1 MQKNIFNNK
10 LVCKKNEI
18 SRQVASFFESG
29 EGRLIQNLHPPPQ
42 KKTPPKIPIFKIII
56 RRGVWTSIFLS
67 FTACSQKMEE
77 ASSKIQMWMKAGWG
91 DATWVVRIRNNSK
104 LKKNTGIAQI
114 HDLTCNLFMSTCYF
128 FYLLTCK
135 IITRM
140 PKVCNFFS
148 FSLYISLKTRLNL
161 NLFFVWFFFGVRFW
175 SNLK

>member
-10 LVCKKNEI
+10 LVCKNNEI

-140 PKVCNFFS
+140 PKVCNFF
-148 FSLYISLKTRLNL
+148 
-161 NLFFVWFFFGVRFW
+161 LFPYTFHWKQD
-175 SNLK
+175 LI

>member
-1 MQKNIFNNK
+1 MQEKWDQQAGSIFFWK
-10 LVCKKNEI
+10 WGGQTYPKSSPPPPKKN
-18 SRQVASFFESG
+18 
-29 EGRLIQNLHPPPQ
+29 
-42 KKTPPKIPIFKIII
+42 PPKIPIFKIII

-161 NLFFVWFFFGVRFW
+161 NLFFVVFFLGGQI
-175 SNLK
+175 LK

>member
-1 MQKNIFNNK
+1 MQEKWDQQAGSIFFWK
-10 LVCKKNEI
+10 WGGQTYPK
-18 SRQVASFFESG
+18 SS
-29 EGRLIQNLHPPPQ
+29 PPPPK
-42 KKTPPKIPIFKIII
+42 KKTLQKFQS
-56 RRGVWTSIFLS
+56 VWTSIFLS

-140 PKVCNFFS
+140 PKVCNFF
-148 FSLYISLKTRLNL
+148 
-161 NLFFVWFFFGVRFW
+161 LFPYTFHWKQD
-175 SNLK
+175 LI